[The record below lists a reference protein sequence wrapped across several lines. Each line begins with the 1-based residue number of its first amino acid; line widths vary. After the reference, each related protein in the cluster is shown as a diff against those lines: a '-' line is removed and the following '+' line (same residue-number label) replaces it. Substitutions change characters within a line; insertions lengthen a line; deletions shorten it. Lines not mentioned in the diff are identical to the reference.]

1 MNVAAIAAPLA
12 LLVAACGQ
20 SAFDRREGLAWSHSS
35 GRPDGVSSAA
45 YAIAVTTVDREQPGA
60 TIVVAGSQPASLSTL
75 SYDVGG
81 ELELAGS
88 DLDGAFPAAPAVAGA
103 LDPIAGGNG
112 VVAIADGAGSLQVY
126 DARTGDLGPAFR
138 ATVDAA
144 RCGGPGGFGGALV
157 FALTD
162 PEGDVEPEL
171 LALAGSEVAVLHDFD
186 LDAATPACSH
196 CALPGGEGAA
206 LATGTIDDD
215 DGEDAVV
222 LSAAGHQIAA
232 FTAAQ
237 IAAQTGVDCGEPLV
251 ALSPPAADDAFA
263 APLAVGDIED
273 NDAPEIAVASPD
285 HRVVFVFRD
294 VGGEPADPVVIRLP
308 APADSSSFG
317 AAIVFGDFDG
327 DEVEELAVGDP
338 DASPEGVAGA
348 GQVTLY
354 RYDGEELTP
363 AATLYDSEPE
373 EGQQFGRS
381 LTVAEFGIG
390 GADYRDLLVV
400 GADGEVFT
408 YFRSTE
414 DTDDPRN

>member
-1 MNVAAIAAPLA
+1 MRAACAAAPLA
-12 LLVAACGQ
+12 LLLAACGQ
-20 SAFDRREGLAWSHSS
+20 SAFDRREELAWSHSS
-35 GRPDGVSSAA
+35 GPPDGVTSAA

-60 TIVVAGSQPASLSTL
+60 TIVVAGSRAASLSTL

-81 ELELAGS
+81 ELALAGS
-88 DLDGAFPAAPAVAGA
+88 DLEGEFPAAPELAGS

-112 VVAIADGAGSLQVY
+112 VVAIADGAGNLQIY

-138 ATVDAA
+138 STVAA
-144 RCGGPGGFGGALV
+144 AACGGPAGFSGALV

-162 PEGDVEPEL
+162 PEGDVEPDL
-171 LALAGSEVAVLHDFD
+171 LALAGDEVAVLHDFD
-186 LDAATPACSH
+186 LEAAAPTCSH
-196 CALPGGEGAA
+196 CALPGGQGAA

-222 LSAAGHQIAA
+222 VSAAGHQIVA
-232 FTAAQ
+232 FAAAQ
-237 IAAQTGVDCGEPLV
+237 IAAQTGGDCGEPLV
-251 ALSPPAADDAFA
+251 MLSPPAADDTFA

-273 NDAPEIAVASPD
+273 NDAPEFAVASSD
-285 HRVVFVFRD
+285 HRVVFVFHD
-294 VGGEPADPVVIRLP
+294 VGDAPGEPVVIRLP
-308 APADSSSFG
+308 APADSASFG
-317 AAIVFGDFDG
+317 AALAFGDFDG

-354 RYDGEELTP
+354 RYDGEELKP

-381 LTVAEFGIG
+381 LTVAEFAIG

-408 YFRSTE
+408 YFRLTE
-414 DTDDPRN
+414 DSDDPR